1 MTTKDTSGFKKYP
14 LIFYFILAYAVTWC
28 FQIPL
33 ALSARGLIEAH
44 VPMAIHYLGAFGPAG
59 SEPASERKEK

>member
-1 MTTKDTSGFKKYP
+1 MTTRDTSGFKEYP
-14 LIFYFILAYAVTWC
+14 FIFYFILAYAVTWC
-28 FQIPL
+28 FQMPL